1 MRLWHDTDAIVDA
14 ICDMIGDYFDRRN
27 ITPEKAVEIYDSILY
42 LLESL
47 DDESDAVYCYD
58 DQFYDSAENDMYY
71 Y

>member
-27 ITPEKAVEIYDSILY
+27 ITPEKSVEIYDSILY

-47 DDESDAVYCYD
+47 DDESDAVYCYNYL
-58 DQFYDSAENDMYY
+58 YDENDYDY
-71 Y
+71 NYH